1 MAKFVDFFLGDS
13 YERFQISQ
21 VIIDYKER
29 TNLIIEILSI
39 KNLEFLRVSN
49 ICMFVYL
56 QMRMKKMK
64 TGKEE

>member
-13 YERFQISQ
+13 YERFQLSQ

-29 TNLIIEILSI
+29 TNLIIEILSM
-39 KNLEFLRVSN
+39 KKLKVFDSLKYLHV
-49 ICMFVYL
+49 FL

>member
-1 MAKFVDFFLGDS
+1 MAKFVNFFLGDS
-13 YERFQISQ
+13 YERFQLSQ

-29 TNLIIEILSI
+29 TNLIIEILSM
-39 KNLEFLRVSN
+39 KKLRVFDSLKYLH
-49 ICMFVYL
+49 IFL

>member
-13 YERFQISQ
+13 YERFQLSQ

-29 TNLIIEILSI
+29 TNLIIEILTM
-39 KNLEFLRVSN
+39 KKLRVFDSLKYLHV
-49 ICMFVYL
+49 FL

>member
-1 MAKFVDFFLGDS
+1 MAKFLDFFLGDS
-13 YERFQISQ
+13 YERFQLSQ

-29 TNLIIEILSI
+29 TNLIIEILSM
-39 KNLEFLRVSN
+39 KKLRVFDSLKYLH
-49 ICMFVYL
+49 IFL